1 MSLDTGNRLGP
12 CEVLSSVREGGIAE
26 VYQPTDAKPSLTV
39 GNRLGQCDP
48 TASTDKGAGLLCAIV
63 GLIVLLAPRPVA
75 GQSMTPWG
83 HPDLQGLW
91 TNQTPVP
98 LERPEALADKT
109 FFTEEEAAEFERTAL
124 ERLVD
129 VFGPTAALSGELSEI
144 WLDTQ
149 DGRVGGSRRTS
160 LVSDPPDGRIP
171 FTQEGKERWDTTP
184 RGGRES
190 SADGPEDRSLD
201 ERCIT
206 SDGLLLPNPFAS
218 NYYRIFQTPD
228 HVVILSEVM
237 HVVRIIPLD
246 QRPHIDPGIGLWE
259 GDSRGRWEE
268 RTLVVETTNFNGK
281 KRFRGATERVRMVER
296 FTRLDADTI
305 DYRLT
310 VTDPASFERPWTL
323 ENPLRRAKGPMF
335 EFACHEGNYGMTGI
349 LAGARAEEQK

>member
-1 MSLDTGNRLGP
+1 MALDPGIRLGHY
-12 CEVLSSVREGGIAE
+12 EVLSSLGAGGMGE
-26 VYQPTDAKPSLTV
+26 VYQSTDANPALRV
-39 GNRLGQCDP
+39 GNRLGQCD
-48 TASTDKGAGLLCAIV
+48 STTSSHEGAGFLFAMVC
-63 GLIVLLAPRPVA
+63 LIVLIAPRTVA
-75 GQSMTPWG
+75 AQDMTPWG
-83 HPDLQGLW
+83 HPDFQGVW

-149 DGRVGGSRRTS
+149 DGRVSGSRRTS

-171 FTQEGKERWDTTP
+171 FTQLGQERWDSTP
-184 RGGRES
+184 GGGGQS
-190 SADGPEDRSLD
+190 SDGPEDRSLD

-218 NYYRIFQTPD
+218 NYYRVFQTPD

-246 QRPHIDPGIGLWE
+246 QRPHIDSGIGLWE

-310 VTDPASFERPWTL
+310 VTDPASFERPWRS
-323 ENPLRRAKGPMF
+323 NA
-335 EFACHEGNYGMTGI
+335 
-349 LAGARAEEQK
+349 